1 MNLLAHAY
9 LEAPTPLH
17 GVAVHLGNVDGDGP
31 LEVEPEGK
39 MGMSVLGVL
48 IVVLCACRTRRGD
61 DSDEGKE
68 CDARRCE

>member
-1 MNLLAHAY
+1 VNGY
-9 LEAPTPLH
+9 
-17 GVAVHLGNVDGDGP
+17 
-31 LEVEPEGK
+31 VEPEGK